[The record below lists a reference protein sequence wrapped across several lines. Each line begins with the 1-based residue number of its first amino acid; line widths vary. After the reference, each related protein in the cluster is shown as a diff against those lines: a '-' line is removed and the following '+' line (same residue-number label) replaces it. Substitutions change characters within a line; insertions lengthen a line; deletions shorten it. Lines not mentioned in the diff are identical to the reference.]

1 MSFALHYQPHHES
14 HTSVLA
20 KRQIVQCQ
28 RLVQTE
34 PRRNECY
41 ELHGG
46 LDSFFAFFFS
56 PHDVLCTCQPESV
69 PLYRGGGVL
78 QENED
83 WSATHKDG

>member
-14 HTSVLA
+14 RTSVLA
-20 KRQIVQCQ
+20 KHQIVRGQQ
-28 RLVQTE
+28 LVQTE
-34 PRRNECY
+34 PRRNKCY
-41 ELHGG
+41 ELLGG
-46 LDSFFAFFFS
+46 LDSLFTFFFS
-56 PHDVLCTCQPESV
+56 PHGVLCTCWPEGV